1 MTPSPVDHSDDPNII
16 DCAFCH
22 RISVGHLMFDGDIVA
37 VFRDAF
43 PVSPGHCHIISRR
56 HEENYFYLSRLDR
69 DSMWDGL
76 ETVTNFLSEEY
87 GAEGFN
93 IGVNVGAAAGQSV
106 PHANIHIIPR
116 YAHEPGGGLRWVAG
130 GNNAPY
136 QKRRGK
142 CGFCQQIKKGDIT
155 KDGGD
160 YVVVPD
166 AFPITE
172 GHTHILPKDHY
183 SDFLAIPE
191 EIRDEMWDETERVWA
206 FMQDAGAEGV
216 NIGVNI
222 GSVAGQSTGHA
233 NIHMIPRRIGDGL
246 PGGGIRW
253 VKEGQ
258 LADWES
264 GLV

>member
-1 MTPSPVDHSDDPNII
+1 MSPSPVDHSDDPTII

-56 HEENYFYLSRLDR
+56 HEPDYFKLSRLDR

-76 ETVTNFLSEEY
+76 ETVVQFLSQEY

-106 PHANIHIIPR
+106 PHANIHVIPR
-116 YAHEPGGGLRWVAG
+116 YTNQPGGGLRWVTG
-130 GNNAPY
+130 GENAPY
-136 QKRRGK
+136 KQRRGK
-142 CGFCQQIKKGDIT
+142 CGFCKQVNEGDVT
-155 KDGGD
+155 RAVGEC
-160 YVVVPD
+160 VVVPD
-166 AFPITE
+166 AFPIID
-172 GHTHILPKDHY
+172 GHRHVIPRDHY

-191 EIRDEMWDETERVWA
+191 EIRDEMWDETEEIWQE
-206 FMQDAGAEGV
+206 MQAEGAEGV
-216 NIGVNI
+216 NLGLNI
-222 GSVAGQSTGHA
+222 GSAAGQQTDHV
-233 NIHMIPRRIGDGL
+233 NIHMVPRRIGDGL
-246 PGGGIRW
+246 QKGGIRW
-253 VKEGQ
+253 VREGH

-264 GLV
+264 GMV